1 MDAEWEHFAQTQSD
15 SPICDAFTGFQDP
28 SPVKSPMRKRSTF
41 VESLH
46 HDDDDYQFALTVQES
61 FKTLPPGF
69 NVEEFERSQP
79 SVGGEINQA
88 MSANPTS
95 QASDLNL
102 DTLATAVSL
111 LEKLPFR
118 LLHYGPSS
126 VYVILLVVEF
136 KFV

>member
-1 MDAEWEHFAQTQSD
+1 M
-15 SPICDAFTGFQDP
+15 CDAFTGFQDP
-28 SPVKSPMRKRSTF
+28 SPVKSPTRKRSTF

-46 HDDDDYQFALTVQES
+46 HDDDYQFALAVQES

-79 SVGGEINQA
+79 SVGGKINQA
-88 MSANPTS
+88 TSANPTS

-111 LEKLPFR
+111 LEKLP
-118 LLHYGPSS
+118 LQ
-126 VYVILLVVEF
+126 
-136 KFV
+136 